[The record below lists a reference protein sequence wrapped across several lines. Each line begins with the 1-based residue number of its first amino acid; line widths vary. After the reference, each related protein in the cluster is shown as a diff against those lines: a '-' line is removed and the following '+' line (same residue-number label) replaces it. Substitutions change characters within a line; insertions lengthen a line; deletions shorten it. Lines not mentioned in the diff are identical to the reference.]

1 MGCLSNCKGVAFV
14 HIVLNNFAH
23 DSVGGQETNAN
34 NIDFL
39 KIAKGCGYQK
49 AYKVSTEKELKEL
62 LANINYLRE
71 LIFIEIDVAKG
82 ARKDLGRPKNIIKL
96 KEEFCRGF

>member
-1 MGCLSNCKGVAFV
+1 MHIGCLSNFKGVAFV

-71 LIFIEIDVAKG
+71 LIFIEIGGTVG
-82 ARKDLGRPKNIIKL
+82 GLIKNELLNNLFFLIY
-96 KEEFCRGF
+96 FY